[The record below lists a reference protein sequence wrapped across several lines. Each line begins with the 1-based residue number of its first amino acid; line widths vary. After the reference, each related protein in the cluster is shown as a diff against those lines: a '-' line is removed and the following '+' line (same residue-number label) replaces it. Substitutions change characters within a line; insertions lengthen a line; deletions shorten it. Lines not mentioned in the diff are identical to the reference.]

1 MFAVKNLQICLL
13 LQSVVGVFCYKF
25 TCNKKNM
32 IIKETQELEKL
43 CSFSKFCASF
53 EKVQVLFI
61 CYFRIRLSRHL
72 KAITT

>member
-1 MFAVKNLQICLL
+1 
-13 LQSVVGVFCYKF
+13 
-25 TCNKKNM
+25 M

-43 CSFSKFCASF
+43 YSFSKFCAGF